1 MTNTKQISSNRHIH
15 AGFALVALV
24 AGAGFPAIA
33 SSEDGAFIRTAD
45 AAELQWGPCPEFMP
59 ADCGIAVLQ
68 GNPAEPNADV
78 FFKLAP
84 NTSVPAHR
92 HTSAERMVLVSG
104 ELQVEYEGQDPQVLK
119 AGTYAYGPP
128 NLSHSAT
135 CRSDEDCV
143 LFIAFEEPVDAV
155 PTE

>member
-1 MTNTKQISSNRHIH
+1 MTNAEQISSRRHIH
-15 AGFALVALV
+15 AGLALVALV

-33 SSEDGAFIRTAD
+33 SSDDGAFVRAPD
-45 AAELQWGPCPEFMP
+45 ATELQWGPCPEFMP
-59 ADCGIAVLQ
+59 ADCSIAVLQ

-78 FFKLAP
+78 FFKLAS
-84 NTSVPAHR
+84 NTTVPAHR

-104 ELQVEYEGQDPQVLK
+104 EMQVAYEGQDPQVLK
-119 AGTYAYGPP
+119 PGTYAYGPA

-135 CRSDEDCV
+135 CRSDDDCV

-155 PTE
+155 PTD